1 MPDRP
6 SRRALI
12 VRGGWEGHAPVEA
25 TERFVPFLK
34 EHGFSVQVS
43 DSLDVYV
50 DAELLEQTDL
60 IVQCWTQGEITDAQ
74 VFGLSDAVRA
84 GTGLAGWHGG
94 IVDAFRWAPDY
105 LHMTG
110 GQFAAHPGK
119 FVHYEVSVVPERAE
133 HPIVA
138 GLDPVGAFH
147 RAVLVPDRR
156 QHRRARH
163 DLFSRRSPTP
173 PGGRTSSRQP
183 SGPGN
188 GGSDAC
194 SCPRSVTVSRTWTSP
209 RCGPSPNA
217 GCSGPAARSRRPSER
232 SRTRDGTSAARHRPL
247 DGRARLGD
255 RRRVRAGARGGRPRD
270 LPRAGDHRQRQHR
283 RRHRDATDGPAPG
296 PARTPRHPGRARRG
310 RSAHAPVAPRA
321 HRSTR
326 DGSHHRAW

>member
-138 GLDPVGAFH
+138 GLTRWEHFTEQYWCLTDANID
-147 RAVLVPDRR
+147 VL
-156 QHRRARH
+156 ATTC
-163 DLFSRRSPTP
+163 F
-173 PGGRTSSRQP
+173 
-183 SGPGN
+183 
-188 GGSDAC
+188 
-194 SCPRSVTVSRTWTSP
+194 
-209 RCGPSPNA
+209 
-217 GCSGPAARSRRPSER
+217 
-232 SRTRDGTSAARHRPL
+232 
-247 DGRARLGD
+247 
-255 RRRVRAGARGGRPRD
+255 RAGPDTAWRKD
-270 LPRAGDHRQRQHR
+270 L
-283 RRHRDATDGPAPG
+283 
-296 PARTPRHPGRARRG
+296 
-310 RSAHAPVAPRA
+310 VAPTVWTREWGLG
-321 HRSTR
+321 RVFVSTIGHSVEDLDVPPVR
-326 DGSHHRAW
+326 TLTERGLLWASRP